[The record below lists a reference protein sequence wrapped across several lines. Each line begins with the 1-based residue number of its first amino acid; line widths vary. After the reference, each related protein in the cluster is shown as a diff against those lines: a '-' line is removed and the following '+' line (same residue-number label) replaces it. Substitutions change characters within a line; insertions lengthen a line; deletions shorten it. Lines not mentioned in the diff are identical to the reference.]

1 MNNDLLSHVGK
12 FISDMKKD
20 KKMSVA
26 VIISAVIIA
35 AIIMSEFSFSGSENK
50 NSSADINKNYYLTDE
65 KDVEAFLENIHGVG
79 KVSVLIMYDTSEE
92 YIYAKDTEE
101 DTKSEKDK
109 GREINYKS
117 QHIII
122 KEDGD
127 EKGLRI
133 KEIYPEIRGVAVIC
147 EGGDNPI
154 VKEQIMSIL
163 TALFDINTNSISV
176 AAGGS

>member
-1 MNNDLLSHVGK
+1 MNNDLLSHISN
-12 FISDMKKD
+12 FISEIKKD
-20 KKMSVA
+20 KKITFSLIISMA
-26 VIISAVIIA
+26 VIVVIIV
-35 AIIMSEFSFSGSENK
+35 SEFSFGASENK
-50 NSSADINKNYYLTDE
+50 NPAPDINKNYYFTDE
-65 KDVEAFLENIHGVG
+65 KEVEAFLENIHGAG

-147 EGGDNPI
+147 EGGDNPV